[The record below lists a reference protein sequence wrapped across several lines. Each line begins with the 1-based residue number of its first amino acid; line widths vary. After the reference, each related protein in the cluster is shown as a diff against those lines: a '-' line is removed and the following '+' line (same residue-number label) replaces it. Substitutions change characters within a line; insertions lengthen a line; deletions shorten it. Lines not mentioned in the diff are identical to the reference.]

1 VERSTIISE
10 RQLTSLQADWLP
22 VISKEE
28 EMKVGCFAL
37 VDPFSLVEH
46 QLERIADLGFKYADV
61 TDNHSGGLLGREFGF
76 TGALSLDSN
85 PADVKAMF
93 DKYGLT
99 ITSVCAHAN
108 LLDASSPAVYSTIE
122 ILKAIRLAAAMGVK
136 DVITTEGDPKTEWG
150 HNLSD
155 AERVFIVA
163 EKLYE
168 PVRLAK
174 VLGVR
179 VLLEPHGILTDSIDG
194 MQAILDKLDNPDN
207 VGVNMDTGN
216 SWLGGAD
223 PVEMAKAFKELIWHI
238 HWKDL
243 PLEWEAQRGTMYGCG
258 FSPIAL
264 GEGVID
270 VAGVYDV
277 LKDGNA
283 QYTTLEVGGDDNMLK
298 SYEYL
303 KSLGAE

>member
-1 VERSTIISE
+1 
-10 RQLTSLQADWLP
+10 
-22 VISKEE
+22 
-28 EMKVGCFAL
+28 MKVGCFAL

-46 QLERIADLGFKYADV
+46 QLERIAGLGFKYADV
-61 TDNHSGGLLGREFGF
+61 TDNHPGGLLGREFGF

-93 DKYGLT
+93 DEHGLT

-108 LLDASSPAVYSTIE
+108 LLDASSPAVYSTVE
-122 ILKAIRLAAAMGVK
+122 ILKAVRLAAAMGVS

-155 AERVFIVA
+155 AERVFITA
-163 EKLYE
+163 EKLQE
-168 PVRLAK
+168 PVRLAQA
-174 VLGVR
+174 LGVR

-194 MQAILDKLDNPDN
+194 MQAILDKLGNPDN
-207 VGVNMDTGN
+207 LGVNMDTGN

-223 PVEMAKAFKELIWHI
+223 PVEMARAFKDLIWHI

-243 PLEWEAQRGTMYGCG
+243 PAEWEAQRGTMYGCG
-258 FSPIAL
+258 FGPIAL

-270 VAGVYDV
+270 IAGVYGV
-277 LKDGNA
+277 LQDGNA
-283 QYTTLEVGGDDNMLK
+283 EYTTLEVGGDENMLK
-298 SYEYL
+298 SYDYL
-303 KSLGAE
+303 KALGAE

>member
-1 VERSTIISE
+1 
-10 RQLTSLQADWLP
+10 
-22 VISKEE
+22 
-28 EMKVGCFAL
+28 MKVGCFAL
-37 VDPFSLVEH
+37 VDPFSVVEH
-46 QLERIADLGFKYADV
+46 QLERIAGLGFKYADV
-61 TDNHSGGLLGREFGF
+61 TDNHPGGLLGREFGF

-93 DKYGLT
+93 DKHDLT

-108 LLDASSPAVYSTIE
+108 LLDASSPAVYSTVE
-122 ILKAIRLAAAMGVK
+122 VLKAIRLAAAMGVE

-168 PVRLAK
+168 PVRLAEAM
-174 VLGVR
+174 GVR

-194 MQAILDKLDNPDN
+194 MQAILDKLGNPDN
-207 VGVNMDTGN
+207 LGVNMDTGN

-223 PVEMAKAFKELIWHI
+223 PVEMAKAFKDIIWHV

-243 PLEWEAQRGTMYGCG
+243 PAEWEENRGKMYGCG
-258 FSPIAL
+258 FGPIAL

-277 LKDGNA
+277 LKGGA
-283 QYTTLEVGGDDNMLK
+283 AEYSTLEVGGDDNLLK
-298 SYEYL
+298 SHEYL
-303 KSLGAE
+303 KALGVE

>member
-1 VERSTIISE
+1 M
-10 RQLTSLQADWLP
+10 
-22 VISKEE
+22 
-28 EMKVGCFAL
+28 MKVGCFAL

-46 QLERIADLGFKYADV
+46 QLERIAGLGFKYADV
-61 TDNHSGGLLGREFGF
+61 TDNHPGGLLGREFGF

-93 DKYGLT
+93 DKHGLT

-108 LLDASSPAVYSTIE
+108 LLDASSPAVYSTVE
-122 ILKAIRLAAAMGVK
+122 ILKAVRLAAAMGVQ

-168 PVRLAK
+168 PVRLAE

-179 VLLEPHGILTDSIDG
+179 ILLEPHGILTDSIDG
-194 MQAILDKLDNPDN
+194 MGAILDKLGNPAN

-223 PVEMAKAFKELIWHI
+223 PVEMAKAFKDIIWHI

-243 PLEWEAQRGTMYGCG
+243 PANWEEKRGMMYGCG
-258 FSPIAL
+258 FGPIAL

-277 LKDGNA
+277 LKDGHA
-283 QYTTLEVGGDDNMLK
+283 EYTTLEVGGDENMLK
-298 SYEYL
+298 SYDYL

>member
-1 VERSTIISE
+1 
-10 RQLTSLQADWLP
+10 
-22 VISKEE
+22 
-28 EMKVGCFAL
+28 MKVGCFAL

-46 QLERIADLGFKYADV
+46 QLERIAGLGFKYADV
-61 TDNHSGGLLGREFGF
+61 TDNYSGGLLGREFGF

-93 DKYGLT
+93 DKHGLT

-108 LLDASSPAVYSTIE
+108 LLDASSPAVYSTVE
-122 ILKAIRLAAAMGVK
+122 ILKAIRLAAAMGVR

-150 HNLSD
+150 HNLTD
-155 AERVFIVA
+155 AERIFITA

-168 PVRLAK
+168 PVRLAD

-179 VLLEPHGILTDSIDG
+179 ILLEPHGILTDSIDG
-194 MQAILDKLDNPDN
+194 MQAILDKLGNPPN
-207 VGVNMDTGN
+207 LGVNMDTGN

-223 PVEMAKAFKELIWHI
+223 PVEMAKTFKDLIWHI

-243 PLEWEAQRGTMYGCG
+243 PADWEAQRGKMYGCG

-270 VAGVYDV
+270 IAGVYEV
-277 LKDGNA
+277 LKDGHA
-283 QYTTLEVGGDDNMLK
+283 EYTTLEVGGDDNMLN
-298 SYEYL
+298 SYKYL
-303 KSLGAE
+303 KGLGAE

>member
-1 VERSTIISE
+1 
-10 RQLTSLQADWLP
+10 
-22 VISKEE
+22 
-28 EMKVGCFAL
+28 MKVGCFAL
-37 VDPFSLVEH
+37 VDPFSVMDH
-46 QLERIADLGFKYADV
+46 QLERIAGLGFKYADV
-61 TDNHSGGLLGREFGF
+61 TDNHPGGLLGNEFGF
-76 TGALSLDSN
+76 TGAVSLDAN

-93 DKYGLT
+93 DKHGLT

-108 LLDASSPAVYSTIE
+108 LLDATSPSVYATTE
-122 ILKAIRLAAAMGVK
+122 ICKAIRLAAGMGVQ

-155 AERVFIVA
+155 AERVFVVA

-174 VLGVR
+174 ALGVR
-179 VLLEPHGILTDSIDG
+179 LLLEPHGILTDSIDG
-194 MQAILDKLDNPDN
+194 IQAVLGRLGNPDN
-207 VGVNMDTGN
+207 VGVNLDTGN

-223 PVEMAKAFKELIWHI
+223 PLQMAKTFKDIIWHV

-243 PLEWEAQRGTMYGCG
+243 PAEWEEKQGTMFGCG

-264 GEGVID
+264 GEGIID
-270 VAGVYDV
+270 IAGIYQIV
-277 LKDGNA
+277 KDSPA
-283 QYTTLEVGGDDNMLK
+283 EYSTLEVGGDENVLK
-298 SYEYL
+298 SYAYL

>member
-1 VERSTIISE
+1 
-10 RQLTSLQADWLP
+10 
-22 VISKEE
+22 
-28 EMKVGCFAL
+28 MKVGCFAL

-46 QLERIADLGFKYADV
+46 QLERIAGLGFKYADV
-61 TDNHSGGLLGREFGF
+61 TDNYSGGLLGREFGF

-93 DKYGLT
+93 DKHGLT

-108 LLDASSPAVYSTIE
+108 LLDASSPAVYSTVE
-122 ILKAIRLAAAMGVK
+122 ILKAIRLAAAMGVR

-150 HNLSD
+150 HNLTG
-155 AERVFIVA
+155 AERIFITA
-163 EKLYE
+163 EKLHE
-168 PVRLAK
+168 PVRLAD

-179 VLLEPHGILTDSIDG
+179 ILLEPHGILTDSIDG
-194 MQAILDKLDNPDN
+194 MQAILDKLGNPPN
-207 VGVNMDTGN
+207 LGVNMDTGN

-223 PVEMAKAFKELIWHI
+223 PVEMAKTFKDLIWHI

-243 PLEWEAQRGTMYGCG
+243 PADWEAQRGKMYGCG

-270 VAGVYDV
+270 IAGVYEV
-277 LKDGNA
+277 LKDGHA
-283 QYTTLEVGGDDNMLK
+283 EYTTLEVGGDDNMLN
-298 SYEYL
+298 SYKYL
-303 KSLGAE
+303 KGLGAE